1 MSFAHNSRLSSH
13 PGPRR
18 WQPVGPKV
26 NDSSTEEEQ
35 MRDEA
40 DIRKLLAPAQS
51 QPVDVER
58 ARVVSAI
65 LAIPARVDAEW
76 TGARD
81 ASTADDA

>member
-1 MSFAHNSRLSSH
+1 LAACSSE
-13 PGPRR
+13 GERFE
-18 WQPVGPKV
+18 
-26 NDSSTEEEQ
+26 STEEEQ

-51 QPVDVER
+51 RPVDVDGKRFHVER

-76 TGARD
+76 TGALD
-81 ASTADDA
+81 AGTADGV